1 MAFCKSLKDLFTHKP
16 MMSNLAWEA
25 IGRPAALEV
34 FTLSE
39 VPKNT
44 ELTLQY
50 LPSYSNKVS
59 IADYG
64 FSIGNTKYVQEPI
77 YFTKDEMLNACQNV
91 FTLDELACYEI
102 LGVADDDFTPDDHVG
117 HKCETWFPNISKW
130 ANKVTELS
138 EEKNAGLRN
147 F

>member
-1 MAFCKSLKDLFTHKP
+1 

-59 IADYG
+59 IGEYG

-77 YFTKDEMLNACQNV
+77 YFTKDEN
-91 FTLDELACYEI
+91 YSSI
-102 LGVADDDFTPDDHVG
+102 
-117 HKCETWFPNISKW
+117 
-130 ANKVTELS
+130 
-138 EEKNAGLRN
+138 GLIN
-147 F
+147 STIICWIM